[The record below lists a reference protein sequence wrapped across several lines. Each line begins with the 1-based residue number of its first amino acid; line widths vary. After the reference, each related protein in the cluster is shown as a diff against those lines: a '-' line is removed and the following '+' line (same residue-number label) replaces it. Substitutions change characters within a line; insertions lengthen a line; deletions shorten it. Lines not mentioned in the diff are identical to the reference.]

1 MTDTQNNENGAPNED
16 RRTLPLGYWLRAVD
30 ALVGREFATAL
41 GAEDVDRRDWML
53 LNAVS
58 GDIAVPA
65 WLASR
70 THGRGGKRLRAL
82 TERGWITRTEDSWT
96 LTDEGRAARARLGGI
111 VDGIRE
117 RVSGAVSPEDYAT
130 MTASLEAIARELGWD
145 ENEQMPRFGRHGR
158 HGFEPGFRR
167 GRGFGPGLRPG
178 FGPEFG
184 GEFGPGFGPRGHHH
198 GKHSDA
204 PEDCGRRMHGRHD
217 RGQDRRRDHSHDG
230 RHDHGHDRR
239 GERHSERAFER
250 GFDAGFRAAKERAEA
265 S

>member
-96 LTDEGRAARARLGGI
+96 LTDEGRAAHARLGGI
-111 VDGIRE
+111 VDGIRD

-145 ENEQMPRFGRHGR
+145 ENERMPRFGRHGR
-158 HGFEPGFRR
+158 AGFEPGFRR
-167 GRGFGPGLRPG
+167 GRGFGPGFRPG
-178 FGPEFG
+178 FGPAFG

-198 GKHSDA
+198 GEHSDG
-204 PEDCGRRMHGRHD
+204 PGDCGRRMHGRHD
-217 RGQDRRRDHSHDG
+217 CGQGRRHGG
-230 RHDHGHDRR
+230 RHDQR